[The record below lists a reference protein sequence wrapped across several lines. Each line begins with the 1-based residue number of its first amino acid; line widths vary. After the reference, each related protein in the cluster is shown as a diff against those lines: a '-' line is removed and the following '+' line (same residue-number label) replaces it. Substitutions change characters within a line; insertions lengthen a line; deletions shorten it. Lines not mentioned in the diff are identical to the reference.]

1 MIDFQLG
8 RSGFM
13 TVLTRSGEVYA
24 WGTNDAGQL
33 GQRDTIARST
43 PHKVEA
49 LTNKKVTQIACGRDF
64 IIALGLTL
72 PHSELELLNKRKKM
86 IDEASRINQ
95 ETRDS
100 VHKRNQSKSS
110 SSVKLRRDY
119 DTTKYASGSVEKKSP
134 RQLASNQKSR
144 KTSARA
150 KSTQNNQSKQ
160 SIYNGLPKPAM
171 EH

>member
-49 LTNKKVTQIACGRDF
+49 LSNKKVTQIACGRDF

-86 IDEASRINQ
+86 IDEASRIN
-95 ETRDS
+95 
-100 VHKRNQSKSS
+100 
-110 SSVKLRRDY
+110 
-119 DTTKYASGSVEKKSP
+119 
-134 RQLASNQKSR
+134 
-144 KTSARA
+144 
-150 KSTQNNQSKQ
+150 
-160 SIYNGLPKPAM
+160 
-171 EH
+171 